1 MANFPP
7 QVQRVIDQGYEFNF
21 GDYLS
26 KGFNIVGKQA
36 VLYMAFTFVFFLILM
51 VSNLIPFLGQL
62 AGGLVLAPC
71 LLAGFHLANRKV
83 DDGQS
88 IAFGDF
94 FKGFEHWSQL
104 LVAILIMFGIGLLLM
119 LPVGLIIG
127 FGVDIDAMAAGDIS
141 GFPWWA
147 FLLLLPLIYLGV
159 AWGFSSFLIIFHG
172 MSAWPAMEASR
183 QIISQKWFFFL
194 LFGIVVGIIGS
205 IGAIAFGIGMLFTL
219 PAAYAMQFASFR
231 DVVGMP
237 DEATVSTLDH
247 LVD

>member
-51 VSNLIPFLGQL
+51 VSGLIPILGQL
-62 AGGLVLAPC
+62 GALVLAPC
-71 LLAGFHLANRKV
+71 LLAGFHLVNRKV
-83 DDGQS
+83 DDGQT

-94 FKGFEHWSQL
+94 FKGFDYWGQL
-104 LVAILIMFGIGLLLM
+104 VVIILITIGISLLIM
-119 LPVGLIIG
+119 LPIALIVG
-127 FGVDIDAMAAGDIS
+127 FGVDTNALAMGDLS

-147 FLLLLPLIYLGV
+147 FLLVLPLIYLSI
-159 AWGFSSFLIIFHG
+159 AWGYASFLVIFHG

-183 QIISQKWFFFL
+183 QIIGQKWFYFL

-237 DEATVSTLDH
+237 DEATVNTLDH

>member
-51 VSNLIPFLGQL
+51 VSGLIPILGQL
-62 AGGLVLAPC
+62 AALVLGPC
-71 LLAGFHLANRKV
+71 LLAGFHLVNRKV

-88 IAFGDF
+88 IVFGDF
-94 FKGFEHWSQL
+94 FKGFEFWSQL
-104 LVAILIMFGIGLLLM
+104 LLVVLIMVGLAILLM
-119 LPVGLIIG
+119 IPVGFIIG
-127 FGVDIDAMAAGDIS
+127 FGMDMEAIAAGDIS
-141 GFPWWA
+141 GFPWWV
-147 FLLLLPLIYLGV
+147 FLLMLPLIYLGV
-159 AWGFSSFLIIFHG
+159 AWGYSSFLIIFHG

-183 QIISQKWFFFL
+183 QIISQKWFYFL
-194 LFGIVVGIIGS
+194 LFGFIVGIIGS

-237 DEATVSTLDH
+237 DEATVNTLDH

>member
-51 VSNLIPFLGQL
+51 VSGLIPILGQL
-62 AGGLVLAPC
+62 AGLVLAPC

-94 FKGFEHWSQL
+94 FKGFEFWSQL
-104 LVAILIMFGIGLLLM
+104 LLVILIMVGISLLLM
-119 LPVGLIIG
+119 IPLFLIIG
-127 FGVDIDAMAAGDIS
+127 FGMDMEAVAAGDIS

-147 FLLLLPLIYLGV
+147 FLLILPLIYLTIS
-159 AWGFSSFLIIFHG
+159 WGYASFLIIFHG
-172 MSAWPAMEASR
+172 MSAWQAMEASR
-183 QIISQKWFFFL
+183 QIISQKWFYFL
-194 LFGIVVGIIGS
+194 LFGFVVGIIGS

-231 DVVGMP
+231 DIVGMP
-237 DEATVSTLDH
+237 EEATVSTLDH